1 MLVPAVLF
9 CSVSNT
15 HTPRFPVPM
24 VFVMEKVDYTAY
36 NIWLK
41 DPNESKIQFSVCK
54 TSAFPP
60 LLLD

>member
-1 MLVPAVLF
+1 
-9 CSVSNT
+9 
-15 HTPRFPVPM
+15 M

>member
-15 HTPRFPVPM
+15 HLFFPVLM
-24 VFVMEKVDYTAY
+24 VFVMEKVDYTVY

-41 DPNESKIQFSVCK
+41 DPNETEI
-54 TSAFPP
+54 
-60 LLLD
+60 

>member
-15 HTPRFPVPM
+15 HLFFPVPM
-24 VFVMEKVDYTAY
+24 VFVTENVDYTAY

-41 DPNESKIQFSVCK
+41 DLNGTKI
-54 TSAFPP
+54 
-60 LLLD
+60 